1 MQAQP
6 FPHRLAKDFD
16 KGEGSARG
24 ELRSQTSTG
33 LGGTSEAWPRPE
45 GRGAWGPHR
54 GRLPSH
60 APGGAHYLEERGTA
74 RLTAGRGPR
83 QRGGAATCVLT
94 PLGPSGASPRPP
106 RRPGPPA
113 PPVRHV
119 FRP

>member
-60 APGGAHYLEERGTA
+60 APRGRTLPGGAGDGHA
-74 RLTAGRGPR
+74 DGRQGAP
-83 QRGGAATCVLT
+83 GSGAA
-94 PLGPSGASPRPP
+94 
-106 RRPGPPA
+106 RRRA
-113 PPVRHV
+113 C
-119 FRP
+119 